1 MHRHQL
7 TCTFNT
13 QPPSNIQPPRH
24 TETNASSDVPHSD
37 RVGSNHEILQ
47 ILREQLSQPEL
58 EVFIESM
65 YAYTQ
70 YNANVDMVVD
80 LDQVALYL
88 SKSKSDLFRIISGA
102 RSIGEFEEGT
112 DFMVEVIPS
121 NRAFGNGRQSNKVLL
136 TPNAFKKLCLIVT
149 GARGASIREYFV
161 KMESIIV
168 GYTSRNLR
176 ASAGPNNAGTR
187 PSAPADT
194 APTPN
199 PGAMAVQQGAIAT
212 VRPPL
217 TPTSGAMVVRR
228 DYNVSTFAIDTTCVH
243 EYIPTFFHNS
253 NLAYIMNMGALGD
266 TTFLSPGKSNRG
278 EERNREHGHNIP
290 TCRIALY
297 LFTGDHCPGVVEKAM
312 MKHPLAQARQENVFV
327 NRKKRLGSFGCTTS
341 EQDRVILQV
350 IDDVVEAYP
359 NIIEGY
365 VYKGVVKKF
374 EKVDANELQL
384 NIEKEKTKQ
393 AEERRK
399 EAAEMT
405 RQAEEYTKH
414 ASEKVRE
421 AEEKRKEEAERTR
434 QAEEKTKQMNLEID
448 LLKLK
453 IAMGPSTSLQTTMT
467 P

>member
-1 MHRHQL
+1 M
-7 TCTFNT
+7 
-13 QPPSNIQPPRH
+13 
-24 TETNASSDVPHSD
+24 
-37 RVGSNHEILQ
+37 
-47 ILREQLSQPEL
+47 
-58 EVFIESM
+58 FIESM

-70 YNANVDMVVD
+70 YDAGVDMVVD
-80 LDQVALYL
+80 LDQVAVYL
-88 SKSKSDLFRIISGA
+88 GKSRSDLYRVLTGDRIT
-102 RSIGEFEEGT
+102 GEFSEGD
-112 DFMVEVIPS
+112 DFIIDVLQNNS
-121 NRAFGNGRQSNKVLL
+121 DSGSGRQLTKILL
-136 TPNAFKKLCLIVT
+136 TPNAFKKLCLTVT

-161 KMESIIV
+161 KMESIV
-168 GYTSRNLR
+168 VEYASRNIR

-194 APTPN
+194 ALTPN
-199 PGAMAVQQGAIAT
+199 PGVMAVPQGAIAT
-212 VRPPL
+212 VGPPL

-228 DYNVSTFAIDTTCVH
+228 DYNVSSFAIDTTCVH

-290 TCRIALY
+290 TCRMALY
-297 LFTGDHCPGVVEKAM
+297 AFTGDHCPGVIEKAM

-327 NRKKRLGSFGCTTS
+327 NRKKRLGAFGCTTS

-399 EAAEMT
+399 EAAEKVRLAEEQT
-405 RQAEEYTKH
+405 KQSADKVRLAEEYTKH
-414 ASEKVRE
+414 ASDKVRE